1 MVLREFIRTIYHE
14 VQIHESGAL
23 REVSVKPILVLSL
36 ARFSESPALLSAL
49 RATTSPKRSAH
60 AIGPELF
67 PFERESALIPAN
79 SLWKIYKN
87 KTL

>member
-14 VQIHESGAL
+14 VQIHESGSL

-49 RATTSPKRSAH
+49 RATTYPKRSAP
-60 AIGPELF
+60 AIDPSF
-67 PFERESALIPAN
+67 PLLREESALIPAN
-79 SLWKIYKN
+79 SLSKHLQN
-87 KTL
+87 